1 MLKANLG
8 EFGLIDRIKKQIK
21 LDPSVIVG
29 PGDDCAVLKF
39 NKGFY
44 QLFTCD
50 MLVEGV
56 DFTGSTDPY
65 LIGRKAIACSIS
77 DIAACGGIP
86 RYAGISLG
94 LPSGIALSKVDKIA
108 KGAIELAKKYKINI
122 IGGDISRA
130 KSIVI
135 DVSMLGEVE
144 KNCFIKRSGAKAGD
158 IILVSGKFGGSI
170 KGKHLKFCPRVKE
183 ARYLVRNFK
192 INSMIDVSDGL
203 AQDLGHILK
212 SSKKGAVIYEAL
224 IPLSPDA
231 KSIKGALN
239 DGEDFELLFTMP
251 AKEANK
257 LLSRRC
263 RDFKAIGKITERSS
277 GFKLESRNGKQT
289 DLKLKGFR
297 HF

>member
-1 MLKANLG
+1 MLLANLG
-8 EFGLIDRIKKQIK
+8 EFGLINRIKKQIK

-29 PGDDCAVLKF
+29 PGDDCAVIKF
-39 NKGFY
+39 NKGLY

-77 DIAACGGIP
+77 DIAACGGVP

-94 LPSGIALSKVDKIA
+94 LPLGIALSKADKIT

-144 KNCFIKRSGAKAGD
+144 KNCLIKRSGAKAGD
-158 IILVSGKFGGSI
+158 IILVSGEFGGSI
-170 KGKHLKFCPRVKE
+170 KGRHLTFCPRLEE

-212 SSKKGAVIYEAL
+212 SSKKGAMIYEAF
-224 IPLSPDA
+224 IPVSPDV
-231 KSIKGALN
+231 KSTQHALN

-251 AKEANK
+251 AKEARK

-263 RDFKAIGKITERSS
+263 HDFKAIGKITERSF
-277 GFKLESRNGKQT
+277 GFKLESKNGKQT
-289 DLKLKGFR
+289 DLKPKGFR